1 MILMK
6 AFWDNAVKSK
16 LPKKIQSF
24 TTEMAISNFII
35 NFRTALNE
43 RVNQIKE
50 QIKNTTSTY
59 DKEKLE

>member
-1 MILMK
+1 MTLMK

-16 LPKKIQSF
+16 SPKKIQSF
-24 TTEMAISNFII
+24 TTEMVISNFII

-50 QIKNTTSTY
+50 QIKSTTSTY

>member
-1 MILMK
+1 MTLMK

-24 TTEMAISNFII
+24 TTEMVISNFII

-50 QIKNTTSTY
+50 QIKSTTSTY

>member
-1 MILMK
+1 MTLMK
-6 AFWDNAVKSK
+6 AFWDNVVKSK

-24 TTEMAISNFII
+24 TTEMVISNFII

-50 QIKNTTSTY
+50 QIKSTTSTY

>member
-1 MILMK
+1 MTLMK

-24 TTEMAISNFII
+24 TTEMVISNFII
-35 NFRTALNE
+35 NIRTALNE

-50 QIKNTTSTY
+50 QIKSTTSTY

>member
-1 MILMK
+1 MK

-24 TTEMAISNFII
+24 TTEMVISNFII

-50 QIKNTTSTY
+50 QIKSTTSTY